1 MTPNERRLRALEA
14 RLNVGKLQ
22 RVPGIVVEPGET
34 VDEVLARDGVAPVE
48 GQRRGWPTLVVRQI
62 VDPQKNVNAIS
73 DIDEPT
79 PKE

>member
-1 MTPNERRLRALEA
+1 MTPTARRLRALEA
-14 RLNVGKLQ
+14 AVGRGVIKTL
-22 RVPGIVVEPGET
+22 PCIVVEPGET
-34 VDEVLARDGVAPVE
+34 VDEVLARDGVRAVE

-62 VDPQKNVNAIS
+62 VDPVENANVIN